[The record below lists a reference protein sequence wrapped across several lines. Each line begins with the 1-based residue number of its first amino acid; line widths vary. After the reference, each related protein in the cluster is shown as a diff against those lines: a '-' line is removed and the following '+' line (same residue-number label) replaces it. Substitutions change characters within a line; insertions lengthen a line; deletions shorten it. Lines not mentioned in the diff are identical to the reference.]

1 MLGNLAEL
9 LRESEAI
16 DVPPVVNQLAALS
29 AADESTAVRAYK
41 AALSR
46 PDDPLFRTSRLSLA
60 AAACPVV
67 AEPCVWLEHIARGAG
82 DDTAAEAWA
91 EAARHRLERFGTA
104 WDKRLGFEQW

>member
-29 AADESTAVRAYK
+29 AAAESTAVRAYK

-46 PDDPLFRTSRLSLA
+46 PDDPAFRASRLSLA

-67 AEPCVWLEHIARGAG
+67 AEPCVWLGHIARAG
-82 DDTAAEAWA
+82 GDETAAKSWA
-91 EAARHRLERFGTA
+91 EAARRRLEGFGTA
-104 WDKRLGFEQW
+104 WDKRLRFEQW